1 MDNEQPSTHPNTGA
15 GQPKDARYI
24 PGEQSSASS
33 PLPLTYPEPSIPTP
47 PRRKAGLLFN
57 IGIAMLLVIVIVVA
71 LSPVRD
77 AILNHFI
84 GPTPT
89 PTALI
94 TLGDN
99 LFYIQAIPKG
109 SIFIDERQIMHL
121 PVIGKDH
128 PLQLSPGKHQI
139 RWEAAP
145 FKPLSCIV
153 SVPSSPT
160 NDQCPY
166 ESVTPLTPA
175 ENVRLVTFDPSIANL
190 PTTQRATLVHQIQLA
205 LNMLQSTTIVQ
216 PGEAYLSTSSA
227 GLPVMVTTTQQ
238 LKATLSFHLDTDPAA
253 NRSCEEY
260 NETCTSP
267 EGQNCVLLCVLPD
280 TTFVPNSPSSHSQ
293 PRATL
298 TWEIVGLFY
307 PTWTYTTTGG
317 QVVAINQPD
326 ALPDRVVGEDHS
338 VLAHTTWDSTGWHA
352 IIITPNSDWHATSTT
367 DGSPTN
373 FGFADPTCGSLNDL
387 INGTTTYLI
396 TQRDGTVSWKLKAG
410 TNHAAGCLGVVTP
423 EHNMPFVYF
432 SSVLE

>member
-1 MDNEQPSTHPNTGA
+1 MPHHR
-15 GQPKDARYI
+15 K
-24 PGEQSSASS
+24 
-33 PLPLTYPEPSIPTP
+33 
-47 PRRKAGLLFN
+47 RRRIFVLSLW
-57 IGIAMLLVIVIVVA
+57 ILLLVVIIGAVT
-71 LSPVRD
+71 PVRD
-77 AILNHFI
+77 IVLTHFF
-84 GPTPT
+84 PSARTSSTPI
-89 PTALI
+89 PS
-94 TLGDN
+94 GDN

-109 SIFIDERQIMHL
+109 SIFIDERQITHL

-153 SVPSSPT
+153 SVPSSLA

-190 PTTQRATLVHQIQLA
+190 PTAQRTALVHQIQLA
-205 LNMLQSTTIVQ
+205 LNTLQSTTIVQ
-216 PGEAYLSTSSA
+216 PGESYLSTSPS
-227 GLPVMVTTTQQ
+227 GLPSMVTATQQ
-238 LKATLSFHLDTDPAA
+238 LQAALSFHLDTDPTT

-267 EGQNCVLLCVLPD
+267 GGQNCVLLCVLPD
-280 TTFVPNSPSSHSQ
+280 TTFVPNSPSSHPQ
-293 PRATL
+293 PLATL

-317 QVVAINQPD
+317 QVVAMNQPD

-338 VLAHTTWDSTGWHA
+338 VLAHTTWDRTGWHA
-352 IIITPNSDWHATSTT
+352 VIITPNSDWHATSTA

-373 FGFADPTCGSLNDL
+373 FGFADPACGSLNDL

-396 TQRDGTVSWKLKAG
+396 TQRDGTVTWKLKAG
-410 TNHAAGCLGVVTP
+410 TDHADGCVGVVTP
-423 EHNMPFVYF
+423 DAANLPVAYCLYRFGVLLAANAAAHRYF
-432 SSVLE
+432 PTLSVADANEQTVAQQIANEAGV